1 MSASFRKTGQEVLP
15 RLEPLWLSLHRHHAE
30 VAPQLGAVRAPADSW
45 GMRRADYE
53 AWFAAGDC
61 FVVVA
66 EAHEQLVAYAFVRVR
81 DNRSDTWV
89 VDSRVAEVETLC
101 VMPDFRGQ
109 RLGERLLD
117 FVYAEL
123 ENHGVQ
129 EVSLHVI
136 ASNAGALRF
145 YGEQG
150 FEPTL
155 VTMSRKLK
163 Q

>member
-1 MSASFRKTGQEVLP
+1 MSATLRKVGQEVLP

-45 GMRRADYE
+45 AMRRTDYE
-53 AWFAAGDC
+53 TWLAAGDS

-66 EAHEQLVAYAFVRVR
+66 EAQEQLIGYAFVRVR
-81 DNRSDTWV
+81 DNRSDTWMV
-89 VDSRVAEVETLC
+89 ESRVAEVETLC
-101 VMPDFRGQ
+101 VLPDYRGQ
-109 RLGERLLD
+109 RLGEKLLD

-129 EVSLHVI
+129 QVSLQVI
-136 ASNAGALRF
+136 ASNAGAVRF
-145 YGEQG
+145 YREQG

-155 VTMSRKLK
+155 VSMSKKLK

>member
-1 MSASFRKTGQEVLP
+1 MSANLRKAGQEVLP

-45 GMRRADYE
+45 ETRRADYA
-53 AWFAAGDC
+53 AWLVAGDS

-66 EAHEQLVAYAFVRVR
+66 EAKEQLIGYAFVRVR

-89 VDSRVAEVETLC
+89 VDSRVAEIETLC
-101 VMPDFRGQ
+101 IMPDYRGQ
-109 RLGERLLD
+109 HVGERLLD

-129 EVSLHVI
+129 QVSLQVI
-136 ASNAGALRF
+136 ASNSGAARF
-145 YGEQG
+145 YSEQG
-150 FEPTL
+150 FDPTL
-155 VTMSRKLK
+155 VSMSRKLK
-163 Q
+163 L